1 MRILVADASM
11 PHTPSTKRPLQVY
24 TTMHR
29 GAPLKH
35 IFKRE
40 HNNLSGF
47 FFFNKTV
54 QKGLKFNLLR
64 NNYFFSY
71 TYFPGAVRKKRCRL
85 N

>member
-1 MRILVADASM
+1 MT
-11 PHTPSTKRPLQVY
+11 HTLSTKRPLQVY
-24 TTMHR
+24 TTVHT

-40 HNNLSGF
+40 YNSLHSFLFS
-47 FFFNKTV
+47 NKTV

-71 TYFPGAVRKKRCRL
+71 TYFPGAVRKKVL
-85 N
+85 PAQSGTAISL